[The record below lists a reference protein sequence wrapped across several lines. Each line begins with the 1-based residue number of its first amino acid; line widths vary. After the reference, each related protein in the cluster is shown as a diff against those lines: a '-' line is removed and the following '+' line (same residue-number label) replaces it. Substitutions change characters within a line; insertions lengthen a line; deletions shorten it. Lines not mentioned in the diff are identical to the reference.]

1 VDFFYGLVGSTLE
14 AKTLIQWI
22 SGQPPVAFSR
32 WISFV
37 VDWVEFDLESE
48 DADTMD
54 FFSRW
59 L

>member
-1 VDFFYGLVGSTLE
+1 
-14 AKTLIQWI
+14 
-22 SGQPPVAFSR
+22 
-32 WISFV
+32 V

-59 L
+59 LWDNGTVEQWAPVVLTFGVW

>member
-1 VDFFYGLVGSTLE
+1 LE